1 MRFLATVLA
10 ALVLAAVQLAPG
22 AARAQ
27 VVSLNGVGDVTDTR
41 WAGEV
46 QWEDDQAKQWT
57 LHFRRDGVVVYG
69 YDGRTFENGRWT
81 QNGLLLTFDTNDH
94 FAVYVGH
101 LDQAAREVEGFM
113 MNRNGDMGVFVF
125 LRR

>member
-1 MRFLATVLA
+1 MAFLLP
-10 ALVLAAVQLAPG
+10 AP
-22 AARAQ
+22 
-27 VVSLNGVGDVTDTR
+27 SMM
-41 WAGEV
+41 
-46 QWEDDQAKQWT
+46 
-57 LHFRRDGVVVYG
+57 VVYG